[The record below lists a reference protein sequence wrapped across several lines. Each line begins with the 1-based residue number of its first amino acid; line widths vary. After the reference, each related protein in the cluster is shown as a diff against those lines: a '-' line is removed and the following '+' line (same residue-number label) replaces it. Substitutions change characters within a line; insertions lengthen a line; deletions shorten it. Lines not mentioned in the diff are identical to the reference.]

1 MKKTLLAAALAAAM
15 PCVAMAMASDI
26 GTVTV
31 DGTEQSVNMGNSR
44 VSIGESA
51 NTVAING
58 VGKRG
63 ILVSE
68 QGKEATVLGSDIT
81 VTSDTAETIRASN
94 GGVVKLGGSNTKTV
108 DLTGP
113 DTGLVALTGGQINV
127 QTEKLTISGGDYGI
141 WVQNNTE
148 TAIAPEGASSLT
160 INAKDTVINAKANGI
175 EELSNGQLTLNGN
188 LTVNAQRAIET

>member
-15 PCVAMAMASDI
+15 PYVAMANDI

-31 DGTEQSVNMGNSR
+31 DGTEQSVNMENSQ

-58 VGKRG
+58 VGKHG
-63 ILVSE
+63 ILVNV
-68 QGKEATVLGSDIT
+68 QGNEATVLGSDIT
-81 VTSDTAETIRASN
+81 VTSDTTETIRASN

-160 INAKDTVINAKANGI
+160 F
-175 EELSNGQLTLNGN
+175 
-188 LTVNAQRAIET
+188 QRATHDQRQFDSQCTKSH